1 VIVHGDFGYSS
12 ASGPVLALR
21 GGANCENRSMRFSA
35 RGGAGLA
42 FAGLVVVLVG
52 AFLPWLRSGSA
63 LRDSYQSVDV
73 LRVQPAP
80 PGGAAGVLLYAW
92 LAVIPLCS
100 VSVALYALGVR
111 RTAAAL
117 ACLVAV
123 LVAVVSIA
131 AVLNMGAAS
140 DPIGFS
146 PIGPI
151 VTLLGAA
158 GAFLGGIVVLRRLQ
172 SGVQR

>member
-1 VIVHGDFGYSS
+1 
-12 ASGPVLALR
+12 
-21 GGANCENRSMRFSA
+21 MRFSA

-52 AFLPWLRSGSA
+52 AFLPWLRSGST

-80 PGGAAGVLLYAW
+80 PGGAAGILLYAW

-100 VSVALYALGVR
+100 VTVALYALGVR
-111 RTAAAL
+111 RTAAVL

-123 LVAVVSIA
+123 LVAIVSVA
-131 AVLNMGAAS
+131 AVVNMGADT

-146 PIGPI
+146 PVGPI
-151 VTLLGAA
+151 VTLLGAV
-158 GAFLGGIVVLRRLQ
+158 GAFIGGIVVLRGLRPRRADVRQ
-172 SGVQR
+172 SGVQP